1 MTKMKRVFM
10 TLIGHLQ
17 SWPRKADYL
26 SFGVQGWGSF
36 YFLRWKKKQIPKPL
50 TMVVGLAYQRKL
62 LLSDCT

>member
-1 MTKMKRVFM
+1 MKRVFM

-26 SFGVQGWGSF
+26 SFGVRGWGSF